1 MTRIPANGGPHR
13 MHRLGIGRL
22 SALIVTVAITAG
34 PFGLA
39 QAAEAGDPSTAKS
52 ATTHHRKAA
61 PARHKVIVPKS
72 SIEKPGDVGKRAH
85 TNYEIL
91 DTHGPVTLPSRSR
104 KAPPD
109 AK

>member
-1 MTRIPANGGPHR
+1 MTRIPANEQSHR
-13 MHRLGIGRL
+13 IHRLGIGRL
-22 SALIVTVAITAG
+22 SALIVTVAIAAG